1 MDNNTSILVIGG
13 GPAGYVAALRASQL
27 GAKVTVIESCKVG
40 GTCLN
45 RGCIPTKSLL
55 ECTHVYEVVKG
66 SSTFGVL
73 TDSAS
78 IDFAKVVARK
88 DMIVKQ
94 LVSGVEYLLKSGGVE
109 VIEGNAAFT
118 GKDEVEITEQ
128 SGKKRKLTAQ
138 KFIIASGS
146 LPVLPPIPGIN
157 SGNVITSEEALEIAA
172 LPKSMVII
180 GGGVIGVEFATIFAS
195 AGVKVTIV
203 EMMSRL
209 VPAVDSEV
217 AETLKR
223 SLKKKG
229 VSIYLNSKVESISD
243 SADGKIV
250 KAINEKGQEIDLAA
264 DRVLVSVGRKANTKG
279 LNLENAGVK
288 TERGYVVVNEKME
301 TNIPNIYAAGDVT
314 GGILLAHVAFREG
327 ETAAENALGHQ
338 SAVNYKAVPNCIF
351 TRPEIGSVGLSEEK
365 AKEAGYQIKIGRF
378 PFKANGKALVEG
390 ETDGFVKVIA
400 DAESDK
406 VLGVH
411 IIGPHATEL
420 ILEGALGVKLGVT
433 VKDIAK
439 TIHAHPTLGEAML
452 ESVLDVDGLA
462 LHIPRRR

>member
-1 MDNNTSILVIGG
+1 MENNTDILIIGG
-13 GPAGYVAALRASQL
+13 GPAGYVAALKASQL
-27 GAKVTVIESCKVG
+27 GAKVTVVESSKVG

-45 RGCIPTKSLL
+45 KGCIPTKSLL

-66 SSTFGVL
+66 SSNFGVL
-73 TDSAS
+73 TDNAS
-78 IDFAKVVARK
+78 IDFTKVASRK
-88 DMIVKQ
+88 DTIVKQ
-94 LVSGVEYLLKSGGVE
+94 LVAGVEYLLKSGGVE
-109 VIEGNAAFT
+109 VIEGTAAFT
-118 GKDEVEITEQ
+118 GRSEVEITEQ
-128 SGKKRKLTAQ
+128 SGNKCKLSAQ

-146 LPVLPPIPGIN
+146 LPVMPPIPGIN
-157 SGNVITSEEALEIAA
+157 SDNVITSEEALEIDI
-172 LPKSMVII
+172 LPESMVII

-209 VPAVDSEV
+209 VPAVDIEA

-229 VSIYLNSKVESISD
+229 VSVYLNSKVESISD
-243 SADGKIV
+243 STDGKIV
-250 KAINEKGQEIDLAA
+250 RVISEKGQEIDLAA
-264 DRVLVSVGRKANTKG
+264 AKVLVSVGRKANTQG

-288 TERGYVVVNEKME
+288 TERGYIVVNEKME
-301 TNIPNIYAAGDVT
+301 TNVPGIFAAGDVT

-327 ETAAENALGHQ
+327 EIAAENALGHE
-338 SAVNYKAVPNCIF
+338 SAATYKAVPNCIF

-365 AKEAGYQIKIGRF
+365 AKEAGYQIKIGKF
-378 PFKANGKALVEG
+378 PFRANGKALVEG
-390 ETDGFVKVIA
+390 EADGFVKVIA
-400 DAESDK
+400 DAETDK

-420 ILEGALGVKLGVT
+420 ILEGALGVELGAT
-433 VKDIAK
+433 AKDIAK

-452 ESVLDVDGLA
+452 ESALDVDGLA